1 MLKSDYGQ
9 CKKRQCKRKSEVG
22 LVLAKV
28 VVSDGDSERLC
39 IRGETEHAKAR
50 P

>member
-1 MLKSDYGQ
+1 MVNARKGNA
-9 CKKRQCKRKSEVG
+9 REKSEVG